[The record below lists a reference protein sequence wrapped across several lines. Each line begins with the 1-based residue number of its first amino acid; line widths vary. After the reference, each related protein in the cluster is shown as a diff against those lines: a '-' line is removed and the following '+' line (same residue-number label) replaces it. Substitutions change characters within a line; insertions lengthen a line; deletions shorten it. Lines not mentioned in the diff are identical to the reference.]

1 MTIYAFYY
9 TKPDPR
15 YQNILMGDKY
25 AGKPYLY
32 AYTTDKDLAE
42 EFKAQRNMKNFLF
55 VKEPDVSKKELSKFE
70 SINRKRA
77 LDYRSYHTYGEDKI
91 QKMSVKVLSTADEE
105 ETVYRDAERI
115 FQIFQFDMFD
125 VKILKTK
132 YMKALQKLL
141 YVDLYLFFTY
151 NYVDEMDAF
160 YRPYALYGKF
170 GEEGMIKSEQLHM
183 DYMKIL
189 LKIFKDTFYHSK
201 ENDND

>member
-132 YMKALQKLL
+132 
-141 YVDLYLFFTY
+141 
-151 NYVDEMDAF
+151 
-160 YRPYALYGKF
+160 
-170 GEEGMIKSEQLHM
+170 
-183 DYMKIL
+183 
-189 LKIFKDTFYHSK
+189 
-201 ENDND
+201 